1 NVARQWGKVATF
13 MPKPLFGDNG
23 SGMHVHS
30 SIFNGDTPL
39 FYEKGAYCN
48 LSKLAM
54 SYIAGI
60 LYHAP
65 ALIALTNPSTN
76 SFKRLVPGYEA
87 PVNLVFSK
95 GNRSAAVRIPVAAV
109 SPKGCRIE
117 FRTPDTTANAY
128 LAFAAMLLAGLDGIK
143 KGLDPVALGYGP
155 FDKNIYDLSDEDK
168 KEIRSV
174 PGSLEEALDALESD
188 TAFLTESG
196 VFSDDFIANYIALK
210 RNEAKQVA
218 IRIHPHEFNLYFN
231 A

>member
-1 NVARQWGKVATF
+1 MVLK
-13 MPKPLFGDNG
+13 KD
-23 SGMHVHS
+23 
-30 SIFNGDTPL
+30 
-39 FYEKGAYCN
+39 
-48 LSKLAM
+48 
-54 SYIAGI
+54 
-60 LYHAP
+60 
-65 ALIALTNPSTN
+65 LIRCTWLWT
-76 SFKRLVPGYEA
+76 
-87 PVNLVFSK
+87 
-95 GNRSAAVRIPVAAV
+95 
-109 SPKGCRIE
+109 
-117 FRTPDTTANAY
+117 
-128 LAFAAMLLAGLDGIK
+128 
-143 KGLDPVALGYGP
+143 